1 MHKVTYYFVLHF
13 GGGNPDFIFVTVN
26 VISSELDKLIL
37 LKF

>member
-13 GGGNPDFIFVTVN
+13 GGRNPDFIFVTVN
-26 VISSELDKLIL
+26 VILSKVEKLIL